1 MYFINTKSRLNKLWA
16 SLLLS
21 GFSLISTA
29 TAYAW
34 PTKPIRI
41 IVPFSAGG
49 TTDYLG
55 RLVAE
60 GLSNE
65 LGQPVI
71 VENKAGAGG
80 NIGATEVVRAKPDGY
95 TLLLGTPGTQVIN
108 QLVYKNIPF
117 DPQKD
122 FSPVAFIASVPNVIL
137 ANPSVGI
144 NSIEDLLNKAKTEPN
159 TLNWGSP
166 GIGSSGHLSL
176 ALLTQKTDAEIVHVP
191 YKGAS
196 QANADLQG
204 GQIELAADNLPTALG
219 LINSGKLTALGVT
232 SLTSS
237 EAAPHIPPVAE
248 TIPGYELV
256 SWFVLMAPAD
266 TPTPIVGQLNQAIN
280 KWLEKPTTKQKFQL
294 SAATPEGG
302 TPERLA
308 THIKNEQQKYEELVR
323 AAGIEPQ

>member
-1 MYFINTKSRLNKLWA
+1 MNFINRKLRLHQLCA
-16 SLLLS
+16 GLLLS
-21 GFSLISTA
+21 SFSLLSSGT
-29 TAYAW
+29 TYAW
-34 PTKPIRI
+34 PTKPVRI

-60 GLSNE
+60 GLGKE

-108 QLVYKNIPF
+108 QLVYKNMPF
-117 DPQKD
+117 DPKKD

-137 ANPSVGI
+137 ANPNVGI
-144 NSIEDLLNKAKTEPN
+144 NTIEDLLHKAKTEPN

-176 ALLTQKTDAEIVHVP
+176 ALLTQKTGAEIVHVP

-196 QANADLQG
+196 QANTDLQG
-204 GQIELAADNLPTALG
+204 GQIQLAADNLPTALA
-219 LINSGKLTALGVT
+219 LIHAGKLTALGVT
-232 SLTSS
+232 SLNSS
-237 EAAPHIPPVAE
+237 EAAPEIPPIAQ

-256 SWFVLMAPAD
+256 SWFVLMAPAN
-266 TPTPIVGQLNQAIN
+266 TPAPIIEQLNQAVN
-280 KWLEKPTTKQKFQL
+280 TWLEKPTTKQKFQI

-302 TPERLA
+302 TIERLA